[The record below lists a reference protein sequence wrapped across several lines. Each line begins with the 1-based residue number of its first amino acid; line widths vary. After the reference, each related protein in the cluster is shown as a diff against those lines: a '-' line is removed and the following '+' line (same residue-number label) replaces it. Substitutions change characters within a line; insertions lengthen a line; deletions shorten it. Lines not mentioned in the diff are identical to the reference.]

1 MGFGEC
7 SRTLQTLLQV
17 SIMSLAQQNQIDL
30 LKKRVSQLDRQ
41 VSQLDGQVTEANRK
55 LDLLLNNFETTM
67 AKAIDKVIAD
77 GIEVEQTTDS
87 QIKAL
92 INE

>member
-1 MGFGEC
+1 
-7 SRTLQTLLQV
+7 
-17 SIMSLAQQNQIDL
+17 MSLAQQNQIDL
-30 LKKRVSQLDRQ
+30 LKKRVSLLEGQL
-41 VSQLDGQVTEANRK
+41 TEVNRK

-87 QIKAL
+87 QIKAFL
-92 INE
+92 EK

>member
-1 MGFGEC
+1 
-7 SRTLQTLLQV
+7 
-17 SIMSLAQQNQIDL
+17 MSLAQQNQIDL
-30 LKKRVSQLDRQ
+30 LKKRVSLLEGQL
-41 VSQLDGQVTEANRK
+41 TEVNRK

-67 AKAIDKVIAD
+67 VKAIDKVIAD

-87 QIKAL
+87 KIKAL

>member
-1 MGFGEC
+1 
-7 SRTLQTLLQV
+7 
-17 SIMSLAQQNQIDL
+17 MSLAQQNQIDL
-30 LKKRVSQLDRQ
+30 LKKRVSLLEGQL
-41 VSQLDGQVTEANRK
+41 TEVNRK

>member
-1 MGFGEC
+1 
-7 SRTLQTLLQV
+7 
-17 SIMSLAQQNQIDL
+17 MSLAQQRQIDL
-30 LKKRVSQLDRQ
+30 LKKRVSHFEGQ
-41 VSQLDGQVTEANRK
+41 VSHLEGQVAEANRK